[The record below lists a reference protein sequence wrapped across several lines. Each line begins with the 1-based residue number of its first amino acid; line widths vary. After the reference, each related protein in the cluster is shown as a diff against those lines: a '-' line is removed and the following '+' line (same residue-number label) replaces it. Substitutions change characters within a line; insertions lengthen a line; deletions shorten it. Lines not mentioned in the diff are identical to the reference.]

1 MHDGILFEQLG
12 IPAAPIATEPFANM
26 GRASAEAQ
34 GMPDY
39 PFVVIPHP
47 ISRLEADDLRARA
60 RAALPEVIRLL
71 LS

>member
-1 MHDGILFEQLG
+1 
-12 IPAAPIATEPFANM
+12 M

-39 PFVVIPHP
+39 PFAVIPHP
-47 ISRLEADDLRARA
+47 IGRLEEADLRERA
-60 RAALPEVIRLL
+60 RITLPEVIRLL